1 MKLRFRQS
9 MAAVALLASAGS
21 AGAAEFW
28 TYVPGT
34 GQLTVNNP
42 GGGAGF
48 ASVSVT
54 GYSGSGGQFNGNFW
68 AGGGS
73 APADSFFRFFCAEI
87 GQVANS
93 GPNPYAASILGDDEL
108 RKLFDLAYP
117 NKAAADYWNG
127 AQSNFGVFAD
137 ATGAAAFQVAVWNIL
152 FDSDL
157 SLSGGTFQWVGAPSL
172 VSAAAQALLSQVASY
187 SGTGYTNWTLYSF
200 VSPVPGTTNQPGYQ
214 NYVSATYNVPE
225 PGTLALLGF
234 SAAGLGLGVAAGR
247 RRRG

>member
-1 MKLRFRQS
+1 MKPIFRQS
-9 MAAVALLASAGS
+9 MAAVALIASAGS

-28 TYVPGT
+28 TYVPGN
-34 GQLTVNNP
+34 GQLTVSNP

-73 APADSFFRFFCAEI
+73 APADSFFRFFCAEL
-87 GQVANS
+87 GQVANG
-93 GPNPYAASILGDDEL
+93 GPNPYAASTLGDNEL

-117 NKAAADYWNG
+117 NKVAGDFWNG
-127 AQSNFGVFAD
+127 AQSSFGAFAD
-137 ATGAAAFQVAVWNIL
+137 ATDAAAFQVAVWNIL

-157 SLSGGTFQWVGAPSL
+157 SLSGGTFQWVGAPSA
-172 VSAAAQALLSQVASY
+172 VSTAAQVLLNQVASY
-187 SGTGYTNWTLYSF
+187 SGTDYANWTLYSF
-200 VSPVPGTTNQPGYQ
+200 ASPVPDMTNQTGYQ
-214 NYVSATYNVPE
+214 NYITATYNVPE
-225 PGTLALLGF
+225 PGTVALLGL
-234 SAAGLGLGVAAGR
+234 ALAGWGAAGR